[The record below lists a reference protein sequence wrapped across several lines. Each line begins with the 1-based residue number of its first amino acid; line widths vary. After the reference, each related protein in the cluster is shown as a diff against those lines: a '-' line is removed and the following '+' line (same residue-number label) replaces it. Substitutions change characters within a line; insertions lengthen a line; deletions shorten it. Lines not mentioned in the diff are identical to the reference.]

1 MYGLFTGFW
10 STVEIPMTCLI
21 GAASGHP
28 LLPRDGRVIR
38 ASNLWIMSEEYLCT
52 RTPSR
57 WYRLGQ
63 SYEAIHEDQTS
74 AS

>member
-1 MYGLFTGFW
+1 MYGLVTGFW
-10 STVEIPMTCLI
+10 STMEIPITCLI

-38 ASNLWIMSEEYLCT
+38 TSNLWIMSEEYSCA
-52 RTPSR
+52 RTLSR
-57 WYRLGQ
+57 WYRLGR
-63 SYEAIHEDQTS
+63 SCEAINEDQTL